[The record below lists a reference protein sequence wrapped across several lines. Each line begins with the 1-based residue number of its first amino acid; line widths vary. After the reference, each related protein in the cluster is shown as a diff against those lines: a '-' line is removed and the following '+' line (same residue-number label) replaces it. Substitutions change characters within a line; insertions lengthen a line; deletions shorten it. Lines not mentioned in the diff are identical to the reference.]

1 MKRFALLLAVLSLT
15 ACDMDWMESPVVH
28 SYQTNTYR
36 VVEINRPK
44 HFRVMLE
51 NVKTGERRKVNVSKH
66 CNRWRELQMGTQF
79 TFNEVTYVYPK
90 KQTYY
95 TEIQNRQKICPGN

>member
-1 MKRFALLLAVLSLT
+1 MKRFALLLTVLSLT

-36 VVEINRPK
+36 VVEIHQPK
-44 HFRVMLE
+44 HFRVVLE
-51 NVKTGERRKVNVSKH
+51 DVKTGARRFVNVSKH

-95 TEIQNRQKICPGN
+95 TELQNRQKICPGS

>member
-1 MKRFALLLAVLSLT
+1 MKRLMLLCAVLSLT
-15 ACDMDWMESPVVH
+15 ACDWMESPVVH

-44 HFRVMLE
+44 HFRVVLE
-51 NVKTGERRKVNVSKH
+51 NVKTGERRKVSVSKH

-90 KQTYY
+90 KQTYF
-95 TEIQNRQKICPGN
+95 TQLQNTRIICPGNT